1 VAPQDKREVIV
12 TMVMECQRSER
23 RACALVG
30 LSRDSYRNAAPVS
43 ALNQQLSAQ
52 IIAIAHQRH
61 RAGYR
66 MIHDL
71 LRPEHPGINHK
82 RIYRLYSEAGLAVRR
97 KVKAKRYG
105 ERVPLVQA
113 ETLNQT
119 WSMDFVSDS
128 LSSGRR
134 LKFLTVT
141 DDFSREC
148 VQMAVDFGMGA
159 GYVTRLLDEAAVFRG
174 YPTAVRTDNG
184 PEFTAKA
191 FLAWTQQRKIEHILI
206 EPGCPT
212 QNAYIESFNGTF
224 RDECLNE
231 HWFSS
236 LGEARAEA
244 VRWRKDYNEVR
255 PHSNIGR
262 IPPSKF
268 AAQHRQLTADA
279 AQEHDTSTQN
289 SSNQNDT
296 ETIS

>member
-1 VAPQDKREVIV
+1 MVI
-12 TMVMECQRSER
+12 EHELSER
-23 RACALVG
+23 RACTLVG
-30 LSRDSYRNAAPVS
+30 LSRDAYRNPAPVS
-43 ALNQQLSAQ
+43 ALNTRLSAQ
-52 IIAIAHQRH
+52 IIEIAHTRR

-71 LRPEHPGINHK
+71 LRPDNPGINHK
-82 RIYRLYSEAGLAVRR
+82 RIYRLYSVAGLAVRK
-97 KVKAKRYG
+97 KVKARRYG

-113 ETLNQT
+113 KTVNQM

-128 LSSGRR
+128 LSTGRR
-134 LKFLTVT
+134 LKFLTVA
-141 DDFSREC
+141 DDFTHEC

-174 YPTAVRTDNG
+174 YPKAVRTDNG

-212 QNAYIESFNGTF
+212 QNAYIESFNGSF

-231 HWFSS
+231 HWFTS
-236 LGEARAEA
+236 LAEARIEA
-244 VRWRKDYNEVR
+244 ARWRKDYNEVR
-255 PHSNIGR
+255 PHSSIGP
-262 IPPSKF
+262 IPPAKF

-279 AQEHDTSTQN
+279 ARGHASITQSH
-289 SSNQNDT
+289 SST